1 MYVSMCVAIRSIR
14 RVLLFGST
22 LYFELFF
29 LFIGAILIFLFFFFL
44 VLFVMVL
51 ILFNSGDLYVIAS
64 GDFCT
69 FPMFGDEL

>member
-1 MYVSMCVAIRSIR
+1 MYVSVCVAIRSIR
-14 RVLLFGST
+14 RVLLFSST

-29 LFIGAILIFLFFFFL
+29 LFIGAILIFLSFFG
-44 VLFVMVL
+44 FVCYD
-51 ILFNSGDLYVIAS
+51 FNSGDLYVIAS